1 MLRAVKI
8 RLYPNK
14 QQEQTINELLGCY
27 RFVYNYMLA
36 LKQQEYNDN
45 KINLSLCDLS
55 KYFHGTLRNDENY
68 YWLKGQNTQVMKQS
82 IHQVLT
88 AYDNFFKYHT
98 GFPKFKSKKN
108 KQSALF
114 PINAISKKNTFKE
127 RKITLIKSLKN
138 INFRCSNLYFKRL
151 QLYKDKIRS
160 ATISKTKSEKYYL
173 SILLD
178 IPQDEYVKFKQT
190 GKFVGIDLGVKD
202 FVITSN
208 EDKFEN
214 KHFLKK
220 QENKIKKLQKQLSR
234 KVKGSNNRN
243 KQRIKL
249 AKVFE
254 HLVNQRENYI
264 HDVVNSLL
272 MKYDTI
278 FMEDLNV
285 SGMLKNHKLAK
296 AIQEVGFFKFKSV
309 LQSKSLVNDKKV
321 IFIDRYFPSS
331 KTCNVCGYKNKDLK
345 LSDRVWLCP
354 KCKETHDRDINAAK
368 NILKEGHRILK
379 IIT

>member
-14 QQEQTINELLGCY
+14 QQEPTINELLGCY

-55 KYFHGTLRNDENY
+55 KYFHETLRNDENY

-88 AYDNFFKYHT
+88 AYDNFFKYHK

-160 ATISKTKSEKYYL
+160 ATISKTKSGKYYL
-173 SILLD
+173 SIILD
-178 IPQDEYVKFKQT
+178 IPQDEYVKFKKT
-190 GKFVGIDLGVKD
+190 GKSIGIDLGVKD
-202 FVITSN
+202 FLITS
-208 EDKFEN
+208 DSMKFEN

-264 HDVVNSLL
+264 YDVVNSLL

-285 SGMLKNHKLAK
+285 SGMLKNHNLAK
-296 AIQEVGFFKFKSV
+296 SIHEVGFFKFKSV
-309 LQSKSLVNDKKV
+309 LQSKALANDKKV

-345 LSDRVWLCP
+345 LSDRVWSCP
-354 KCKETHDRDINAAK
+354 KCKETYDRDINAAK

>member
-55 KYFHGTLRNDENY
+55 KYFHETLRNDENY

-160 ATISKTKSEKYYL
+160 ATLSKTKSGKYYL

-190 GKFVGIDLGVKD
+190 GKFVGIDLGIKD
-202 FVITSN
+202 FLITS
-208 EDKFEN
+208 DSMKFEN

-243 KQRIKL
+243 KARIKL

-285 SGMLKNHKLAK
+285 SGMLKNHNLAK
-296 AIQEVGFFKFKSV
+296 SIHEVGFFKFKSV
-309 LQSKSLVNDKKV
+309 LQSKAIVNDKKV

-368 NILKEGHRILK
+368 NILYEGHRILK

>member
-1 MLRAVKI
+1 
-8 RLYPNK
+8 
-14 QQEQTINELLGCY
+14 
-27 RFVYNYMLA
+27 
-36 LKQQEYNDN
+36 
-45 KINLSLCDLS
+45 
-55 KYFHGTLRNDENY
+55 
-68 YWLKGQNTQVMKQS
+68 MKQS

-160 ATISKTKSEKYYL
+160 ATISKTKSGKYYL

-190 GKFVGIDLGVKD
+190 GKFVGIDLGIKD
-202 FVITSN
+202 FLITS
-208 EDKFEN
+208 DGMKFEN

-254 HLVNQRENYI
+254 HLINQRENYI

-285 SGMLKNHKLAK
+285 SGMLKNHNIAK
-296 AIQEVGFFKFKSV
+296 SIHEVGFFKFKSV
-309 LQSKSLVNDKKV
+309 L
-321 IFIDRYFPSS
+321 
-331 KTCNVCGYKNKDLK
+331 
-345 LSDRVWLCP
+345 
-354 KCKETHDRDINAAK
+354 
-368 NILKEGHRILK
+368 
-379 IIT
+379 

>member
-55 KYFHGTLRNDENY
+55 KYFHETLRNDENY

-160 ATISKTKSEKYYL
+160 ATISKTKSGKYYL

-190 GKFVGIDLGVKD
+190 GKFVGIDLGIKD
-202 FVITSN
+202 F
-208 EDKFEN
+208 F
-214 KHFLKK
+214 
-220 QENKIKKLQKQLSR
+220 
-234 KVKGSNNRN
+234 
-243 KQRIKL
+243 
-249 AKVFE
+249 
-254 HLVNQRENYI
+254 NYI
-264 HDVVNSLL
+264 
-272 MKYDTI
+272 
-278 FMEDLNV
+278 
-285 SGMLKNHKLAK
+285 
-296 AIQEVGFFKFKSV
+296 
-309 LQSKSLVNDKKV
+309 
-321 IFIDRYFPSS
+321 
-331 KTCNVCGYKNKDLK
+331 
-345 LSDRVWLCP
+345 
-354 KCKETHDRDINAAK
+354 
-368 NILKEGHRILK
+368 
-379 IIT
+379 